1 MVILKKI
8 RAATLIETLT
18 ASVLIIIVFMIASLS
33 FNNIFTNHLKR
44 DQSAIENRIKELKYH
59 IIHDNLTLPYTE
71 DFGLWEIE
79 IITRNNKNIV
89 VYSSGDSTYE
99 KQLSILE

>member
-33 FNNIFTNHLKR
+33 FNNVFTNHIKR
-44 DQSAIENRIKELKYH
+44 ENSTIENRIKELEYLC
-59 IIHDNLTLPYTE
+59 IHETIQLPYTE
-71 DFGLWEIE
+71 DFGAWEIE
-79 IITRNNKNIV
+79 LLAEKEDIILT
-89 VYSSGDSTYE
+89 YSKEGKEYR
-99 KQLSILE
+99 KQLVHK